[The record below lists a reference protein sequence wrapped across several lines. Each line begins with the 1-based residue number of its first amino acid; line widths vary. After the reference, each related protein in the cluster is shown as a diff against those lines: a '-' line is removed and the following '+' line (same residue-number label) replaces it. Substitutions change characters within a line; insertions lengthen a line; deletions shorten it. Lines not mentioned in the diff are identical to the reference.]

1 MCGWAPYPNKYTV
14 LMYAQ
19 TDQGFFLLPLL
30 SQERPVSDPSLPFD
44 KTSCSAEITSD
55 ASTLPFRAFV
65 RWSIEGRGR

>member
-19 TDQGFFLLPLL
+19 TDRGFFPLPLL

-44 KTSCSAEITSD
+44 KTSCSAEIASD
-55 ASTLPFRAFV
+55 ASTLPDRAFV
-65 RWSIEGRGR
+65 